1 MERKW
6 WTLIVVCTGT
16 FMLLLDITIVNV
28 ALPKIADDLH
38 ANFSD
43 IQWVIDAYAL
53 TLASLLLTTG
63 TLADLFGRRLLFT
76 IGLLLFAFT
85 SLLCALSPSVLFL
98 ILARAGQGI
107 GGAIM
112 FATSLALLAQ
122 EFHGRERGT
131 ALGIWGATIGGATA
145 IGPLLGG
152 ILTEGFGWSSIFYIN
167 VPIGIVAAF
176 LTMTKVAESRNPQAS
191 RIDWI
196 GTVTFTSALFLL
208 VLGLIR
214 GNAEGWGS
222 ALIVGLFAA
231 SAALLVAFVVAELV
245 QAEPMFDLALFRK
258 PTFAGASIVAFTL
271 SSSMFAMFLYLTL
284 YLQTLLGLSPLQTGL
299 RFLPVTVVAFGVSAV
314 SGNLS
319 TRVPVRLLLSGGL
332 VLVGVGLLLMR
343 GLTASS
349 QWTALL
355 AGFIL
360 AGAGVGL
367 INPALASTAI
377 GVVPPQRSGMASGI
391 NSTFRQVGIATGIAV
406 LGAIFESAISSKLA
420 PRLVGTPLAN
430 HVESIAHAV
439 AGGGAASV
447 ISSVPGP
454 ARERAT
460 LAVHTAFASAMNDIL
475 LVSAVIALTGAV
487 LSLVLVRG
495 RDFAAY
501 GAREAA
507 TAAVAG

>member
-1 MERKW
+1 
-6 WTLIVVCTGT
+6 
-16 FMLLLDITIVNV
+16 
-28 ALPKIADDLH
+28 
-38 ANFSD
+38 
-43 IQWVIDAYAL
+43 
-53 TLASLLLTTG
+53 
-63 TLADLFGRRLLFT
+63 
-76 IGLLLFAFT
+76 
-85 SLLCALSPSVLFL
+85 
-98 ILARAGQGI
+98 
-107 GGAIM
+107 
-112 FATSLALLAQ
+112 
-122 EFHGRERGT
+122 
-131 ALGIWGATIGGATA
+131 
-145 IGPLLGG
+145 
-152 ILTEGFGWSSIFYIN
+152 
-167 VPIGIVAAF
+167 
-176 LTMTKVAESRNPQAS
+176 
-191 RIDWI
+191 
-196 GTVTFTSALFLL
+196 
-208 VLGLIR
+208 
-214 GNAEGWGS
+214 
-222 ALIVGLFAA
+222 VGLFAA

-258 PTFAGASIVAFTL
+258 PTFAGASIAAFTV

-284 YLQTLLGLSPLQTGL
+284 YLQTSLGLSPLQTGL

-332 VLVGVGLLLMR
+332 LLVGVGLLLMR

-349 QWTALL
+349 HWTALL
-355 AGFIL
+355 AGFIV

-406 LGAIFESAISSKLA
+406 LGAIFESAISNKLA
-420 PRLVGTPLAN
+420 PRLVGTPLAS
-430 HVESIAHAV
+430 HVDSIAHAV
-439 AGGGAASV
+439 AGGGTASV

-507 TAAVAG
+507 TAAAAG